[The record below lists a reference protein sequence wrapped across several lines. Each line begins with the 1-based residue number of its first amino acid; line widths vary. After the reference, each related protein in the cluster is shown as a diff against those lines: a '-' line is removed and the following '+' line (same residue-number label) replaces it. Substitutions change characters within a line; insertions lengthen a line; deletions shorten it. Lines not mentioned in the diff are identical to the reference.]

1 MMVTTLNPLVTG
13 SSPVRVIERK
23 GGELKRVTLVTWA
36 FAPEW
41 LTIAQAMELSGYDEE
56 TMAWLVQDGAL
67 ESKQEGDTW
76 LVEKAS
82 LWDFQEA
89 LLDVRSV

>member
-1 MMVTTLNPLVTG
+1 M
-13 SSPVRVIERK
+13 E
-23 GGELKRVTLVTWA
+23 RVTLVTWA

-41 LTIAQAMELSGYDEE
+41 LTIAQAMELAGYDEE
-56 TMAWLVQDGAL
+56 TILWLVQDGAL
-67 ESKQEGDTW
+67 ESRQEGETW